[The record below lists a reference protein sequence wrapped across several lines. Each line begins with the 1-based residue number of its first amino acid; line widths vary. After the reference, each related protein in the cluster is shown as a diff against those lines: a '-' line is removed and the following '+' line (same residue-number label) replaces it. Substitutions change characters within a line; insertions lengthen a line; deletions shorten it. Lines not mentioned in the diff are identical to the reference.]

1 MTVAVTACGLQGD
14 GGTTPKQV
22 TMDEQQAI
30 DRAEEIIHQA
40 ADGMSPKPTLER
52 TGPRPIGP
60 CLASDGRSADDRVQ
74 VTLFYELTGVP
85 GSEAKKLVLQ
95 ARDAWLK
102 LGYKSNSSDEDWADP
117 FPRVGMRTEPDDY
130 WMEAITG
137 VVDRAKGEGLATLKV
152 TSPCFLP
159 PKQSSKSSTADPVA
173 LDALQTD
180 APAHRRVLDHSS
192 RI

>member
-1 MTVAVTACGLQGD
+1 MTVAVTACGLKGD
-14 GGTTPKQV
+14 GGTTRKQV

-30 DRAEEIIHQA
+30 DRAEEIINQA
-40 ADGMSPKPTLER
+40 VDGMSPKPTLER
-52 TGPRPIGP
+52 VGPAAVGP
-60 CLASDGRSADDRVQ
+60 CLATDHGSDNRVQ
-74 VTLFYELTGVP
+74 VVLSYKLTGVP
-85 GSEAKKLVLQ
+85 GSQAKNLVRQ
-95 ARDAWLK
+95 ARDAWVK
-102 LGYKSNSSDEDWADP
+102 LGHKFNPSDGDWSDP
-117 FPRVGMRTEPDDY
+117 FPSVDMRTESDDF
-130 WMEAITG
+130 WIDATTG
-137 VVDRAKGEGLATLKV
+137 VVDRAKGEGLASLGV